1 MKIDEL
7 DRAEEVLGYQFKDRE
22 LLRRALR
29 HASCTDNKLD
39 SNERL
44 EFLGDAIL
52 GMVICDHLYEQFPQL
67 LEGELT
73 KIKSTVVSRDTCAR
87 IARRLGLDVLIELG
101 KGMRNRGEIPR
112 SLAAGGFEAV
122 IGALYLEAGLE
133 RARTFILEHLS
144 SRVRA
149 AFRSGHQQNFK
160 SVLQQVAQQKFEAPP
175 MYVLLDEKGPDHAK
189 CFEICVKLVR
199 SASHPVGG
207 HQRNT
212 QSSRQRSMRSSH
224 LMQQSLMTMEMSS
237 SLIIEGSEFAIIC
250 QTRRMKD
257 DSLRKRW
264 LEEFVPSAHAVNQL
278 IRKKFTMSAAM
289 SANAHRHP

>member
-52 GMVICDHLYEQFPQL
+52 GMVICDYLYEQFPHL

-133 RARTFILEHLS
+133 RARMFILEHLS

-175 MYVLLDEKGPDHAK
+175 SYVLLDEKGPDHAK
-189 CFEICVKLVR
+189 CFEICVEIGAER
-199 SASHPVGG
+199 FP
-207 HQRNT
+207 
-212 QSSRQRSMRSSH
+212 SSWGPSKKHAEQQAALNALIALEAAILDEDGDVFLLDHRGKRIRDH
-224 LMQQSLMTMEMSS
+224 LPDTPDD
-237 SLIIEGSEFAIIC
+237 GRVTSE
-250 QTRRMKD
+250 
-257 DSLRKRW
+257 
-264 LEEFVPSAHAVNQL
+264 AV
-278 IRKKFTMSAAM
+278 A
-289 SANAHRHP
+289 